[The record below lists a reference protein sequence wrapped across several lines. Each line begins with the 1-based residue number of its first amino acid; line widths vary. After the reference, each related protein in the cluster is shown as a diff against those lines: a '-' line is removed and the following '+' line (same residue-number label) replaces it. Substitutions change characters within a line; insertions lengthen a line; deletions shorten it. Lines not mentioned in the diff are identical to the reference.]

1 MSQPTDE
8 QNQQTAERRQQIDEQ
23 IRQTAERQQIAH
35 RRQTTEQDEQQIRA
49 VIDAWCEASSAGDLT
64 AQFHLMTR
72 DVVFLTSGRAPMRR
86 DEFAAAFRAM
96 IEIASIKCR
105 SRVQEITVS
114 GDLALCWNLLEV
126 SITPAEG
133 GETRKHA
140 GNVLTAL
147 RRGPDGQWRIWRD
160 ANLLTPA

>member
-1 MSQPTDE
+1 MSQPTD
-8 QNQQTAERRQQIDEQ
+8 D
-23 IRQTAERQQIAH
+23 
-35 RRQTTEQDEQQIRA
+35 QDAQQIRA
-49 VIDAWCEASSAGDLT
+49 LIEAWGEASAAGDLT
-64 AQFHLMTR
+64 AQFNLMTP

-86 DEFAAAFRAM
+86 DEFAANFRAM
-96 IEIASIKCR
+96 MEIATIECR
-105 SRVQEITVS
+105 SNVQEITVS

-126 SITPAEG
+126 SFTPIEG

-147 RRGPDGQWRIWRD
+147 RRGTDGQWRIWRD